1 MDVCVAFTC
10 DGGFRGGV
18 FCDDCKTFT
27 FGIKLQC
34 SLSRGNQPAN
44 IIPLLFHRRE
54 ESVRMLA
61 RNNGRCN
68 ESFSLRYCLAS
79 FVNFF
84 GRLLGCQT
92 RR

>member
-1 MDVCVAFTC
+1 MDLCVALTC
-10 DGGFRGGV
+10 DGGFCGGV

-34 SLSRGNQPAN
+34 CLSCGNQPAN

-54 ESVRMLA
+54 ESVSMLA
-61 RNNGRCN
+61 RNNSRCD
-68 ESFSLRYCLAS
+68 ETFSLGYCLAC

-84 GRLLGCQT
+84 GCLLGCQT